1 MKTGRMTTGWMKTAR
16 FLSLFLLTAIVSPIL
31 MPKLCAAAETP
42 RRIVSIHLCADQVAL
57 ALAHRERIVSLSYLS
72 TDPSR
77 SHMAE
82 AAKGIRLNTG
92 TAEEVVALRPDLVL
106 AGFKSARTTVASL
119 RSLGY
124 RVVELAFATDFDAI
138 RAQIRRVARLLGEI
152 KRGESLIAGMDRRLK
167 FAATDIPG
175 NRPLAAIYQPMGF
188 TSGRGS
194 LEHTLLAAAGFEN
207 LAVRL
212 KMGALGHLPLET
224 LVTAKP
230 DLLVNWLGNDPSP
243 SLSRAGYAHPAL
255 AGGSWKIAS
264 LPNKFWACGAW
275 YSALAVERLAA
286 VRRSLNR

>member
-1 MKTGRMTTGWMKTAR
+1 MRIGRP
-16 FLSLFLLTAIVSPIL
+16 LTAIVLATVFSQAVL
-31 MPKLCAAAETP
+31 AKRSDAAETP
-42 RRIVSIHLCADQVAL
+42 RRIVSIHLCADQLAL
-57 ALAHRERIVSLSYLS
+57 ALADRRQIVSLSYLS

-82 AAKGIRLNTG
+82 AAKGMKLNTG
-92 TAEEVVALRPDLVL
+92 TAEEIVALRPDLVL
-106 AGFKSARTTVASL
+106 AGFKSARTTVAAL

-124 RVVELAFATDFDAI
+124 RVVEIAFATDFIAI
-138 RAQIRRVARLLGEI
+138 RSQIRRIARLVGRP
-152 KRGESLIAGMDRRLK
+152 KRGETLIAAMDRRLK
-167 FAATDIPG
+167 FAATDIPDS
-175 NRPLAAIYQPMGF
+175 RPLAAIYQPMGF

-264 LPNKFWACGAW
+264 LPNKFWACGTW

-286 VRRSLNR
+286 VRRDLYRRTSP

>member
-1 MKTGRMTTGWMKTAR
+1 MK
-16 FLSLFLLTAIVSPIL
+16 
-31 MPKLCAAAETP
+31 
-42 RRIVSIHLCADQVAL
+42 
-57 ALAHRERIVSLSYLS
+57 
-72 TDPSR
+72 
-77 SHMAE
+77 
-82 AAKGIRLNTG
+82 LNTG
-92 TAEEVVALRPDLVL
+92 TAEEIVALRPDLVL
-106 AGFKSARTTVASL
+106 AGFKSARTTVAAL

-124 RVVELAFATDFDAI
+124 RVVEIAFATDFIAI
-138 RAQIRRVARLLGEI
+138 RSQIRRIARIVGRP
-152 KRGESLIAGMDRRLK
+152 KRGEMLIAAMDRRLK
-167 FAATDIPG
+167 FAATDIPD

-255 AGGSWKIAS
+255 AGGSWKVAS
-264 LPNKFWACGAW
+264 LPNKFWACGTW

-286 VRRSLNR
+286 VRRDLYRRTSQ

>member
-1 MKTGRMTTGWMKTAR
+1 MRIGRP
-16 FLSLFLLTAIVSPIL
+16 LTAFVLAMVFSQAVIAKRCV
-31 MPKLCAAAETP
+31 AAETP
-42 RRIVSIHLCADQVAL
+42 RRIVSIHLCADQLAL
-57 ALAHRERIVSLSYLS
+57 ALADRERIVSLSYLS

-92 TAEEVVALRPDLVL
+92 TAEEIVALRPGLVL

-119 RSLGY
+119 RVLGY
-124 RVVELAFATDFDAI
+124 NVVELAFATDFDVI
-138 RAQIRRVARLLGEI
+138 RAQIRRIARLVGRP

-224 LVTAKP
+224 LVTARP

-243 SLSRAGYAHPAL
+243 SLSRAGYTHPAL
-255 AGGSWKIAS
+255 AGGSWKVVS

-275 YSALAVERLAA
+275 YSALAVERLAV
-286 VRRSLNR
+286 VRRSLDKGTPR